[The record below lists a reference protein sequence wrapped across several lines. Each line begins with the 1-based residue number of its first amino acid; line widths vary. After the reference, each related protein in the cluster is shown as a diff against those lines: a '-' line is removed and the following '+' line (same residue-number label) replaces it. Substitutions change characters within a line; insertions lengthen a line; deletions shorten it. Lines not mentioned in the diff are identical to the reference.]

1 MGGMMEWLEHVAKA
15 CESVERHQLESWLS
29 SRLKGVVSFDG
40 TKVCNMITNAGINAI
55 VSALCNVNRANSR
68 LVKPIFQIE
77 QFGASTSVT
86 APNKNDTTLGGSVSY
101 RMCEQVDSVGKK
113 MVVSNF
119 IGQPE
124 FNFNWKKVGLF
135 LSTGQLFCI
144 AQVNEA
150 KTSQVAKT
158 VLWEIEFTG

>member
-1 MGGMMEWLEHVAKA
+1 MEWLEHVARA
-15 CESVERHQLESWLS
+15 CENIEKEQLKSWLG

-40 TKVCNMITNAGINAI
+40 TRIGNMITNAGISAI
-55 VSALCNVNRANSR
+55 VSALCNINRSNSR
-68 LVKPIFQIE
+68 LVAPIFQIE
-77 QFGASTSVT
+77 QFGASTSTT
-86 APNKNDTTLGGSVSY
+86 APNKNDTSLGGSVSY
-101 RMCEQVDSVGKK
+101 RMCEQVDSVGNK

-135 LSTGQLFCI
+135 LATGQLFSI
-144 AQVNEA
+144 AQVNES

-158 VLWEIEFTG
+158 VVWEIEFTG

>member
-1 MGGMMEWLEHVAKA
+1 MEWLEHVSDASRNLDKRDLA
-15 CESVERHQLESWLS
+15 VWLD
-29 SRLKGVVSFDG
+29 SRLKGVVSIDG
-40 TKVCNMITNAGINAI
+40 KKVSNMITNAGLNAI
-55 VSALCNVNRANSR
+55 VSALCNVNRSNSR
-68 LVKPIFQIE
+68 LVAPIFQIE
-77 QFGASTSVT
+77 QFGASTSIT
-86 APNKNDTTLGGSVSY
+86 APNKNDSTLGGSVSY

-113 MVVSNF
+113 IVVSNF

-135 LSTGQLFCI
+135 LATGQLFCI

-158 VLWEIEFTG
+158 VLWEIEFSG